1 MAGETNLA
9 QLVKGMTPKLN
20 KGEFVF
26 VALKDLSEI
35 DRKDTIFEFKEKEG
49 VTIVI
54 EKSKADEL
62 NYSYDYIASWIT
74 LMVHSS
80 LEAVGL
86 TALFSTALAKNNIS
100 CNVIAGYYHDH
111 LFVDKEN
118 SQKAMQVLTDLSK
131 SFK

>member
-20 KGEFVF
+20 KGEYVF
-26 VALKDLSEI
+26 VTVNDLSEI
-35 DRKDTIFEFKEKEG
+35 DRKDTICEFKEKEG
-49 VTIVI
+49 ITIVI

-74 LMVHSS
+74 LMIHSS

-86 TALFSTALAKNNIS
+86 TALFSTTLAKNNIS

-111 LFVDKEN
+111 LFVDKAD
-118 SQKAMQVLTDLSK
+118 SLRAIQVLTDLSK